1 VARPITKAPPWVG
14 RSRTVHVEAQLAQD
28 RQRKQAVYIS
38 VLLLTLVT
46 AAVGY
51 VRAPEPFPIAL
62 LALLL
67 ACTAAFLRPA
77 VGLYLLVFFTMVGD
91 SVTMPWWPFTKNM
104 SSRESILFVNDRLI
118 LNPLEVLAGVTLAA
132 FLMQRLESRTWRF
145 ERGRVLNPLLV
156 VTFFVFF
163 GFIYGYATGGD
174 LRVALFESRP
184 LLYILLT
191 YVLVTNLLSTRRQYV
206 RLLMTA
212 MVAVSI
218 QSIFSLVHYL
228 DIPARERAELESLS
242 EHAATVAMNALF
254 VLLLCAVALRCSRWL
269 KWSTFVLAVPVVV
282 AYLLSQRRA
291 AMVALV
297 VGVVVILAVLFQ
309 RRRRA
314 FWFVTPTLV
323 VLATGFVLATWNAR
337 GALGLPA
344 SAAKTVLFPNQLA
357 EADSS
362 SDLYRRMESYNL
374 QYTIRSFRVFG
385 RGFGQ
390 EFLRPVTMPDISFFE
405 FWKYIPHNN
414 VLWLWVKMGFLGF
427 AAMMYAFGRSI
438 QLGARS
444 LTLIRSSD
452 HVAFAVLG
460 VSYVAMFLVFS
471 YVDIAYN
478 ARCTVFLGV
487 CMALCAD
494 FVQAYDI
501 DAENRRQPHFEMVP
515 Q

>member
-1 VARPITKAPPWVG
+1 MTKAPPWVG

-28 RQRKQAVYIS
+28 RHRRRTVYAS
-38 VLLLTLVT
+38 LLVLTVVT

-67 ACTAAFLRPA
+67 AGTAAFLRPT

-104 SSRESILFVNDRLI
+104 SSRESILFVNDQLI
-118 LNPLEVLAGVTLAA
+118 LNPLEVLAGVTLLAY
-132 FLMQRLESRTWRF
+132 LMQRLESRTWRF
-145 ERGRVLNPLLV
+145 KRGRMLIPLVV
-156 VTFFVFF
+156 VTFFIFF
-163 GFIYGYATGGD
+163 GFVHGYASGGD
-174 LRVALFESRP
+174 LRIALFEGRP
-184 LLYILLT
+184 LLYIVVA

-206 RLLMTA
+206 RLVMTV

-228 DIPARERAELESLS
+228 DIPPAERAELESLS
-242 EHAATVAMNALF
+242 EHSATVAMNALF

-269 KWSTFVLAVPVVV
+269 RWTTFVLAVPVIL

-297 VGVVVILAVLFQ
+297 VGVVFILAVLFQ

-323 VLATGFVLATWNAR
+323 VLGTGFVLATWNAR
-337 GALGLPA
+337 GAIGLPA
-344 SAAKTVLFPNQLA
+344 SAAKTVLFPDQLTD
-357 EADSS
+357 ADSS

-374 QYTIRSFRVFG
+374 QFTIRSFRLFG

-414 VLWLWVKMGFLGF
+414 VLWLWVKMGFFGF
-427 AAMMYAFGRSI
+427 AAMMYAFARAI

-444 LTLIRSSD
+444 LTLVRSSD
-452 HVAFAVLG
+452 HVAFAVVG

-471 YVDIAYN
+471 YVDIAYD

-501 DAENRRQPHFEMVP
+501 DAEGRRQRHFEMVP